1 LHILLHSLLKKPE
14 NMKLI
19 VARILISAVVILF
32 LGWLLPGVEVV
43 SSWKAVIAALVLA
56 LINAF
61 IRPVLIFLTLPA
73 TIVTLGLFLFVI
85 NALMVL
91 LAARWVDGF
100 KVDGFWWALLF
111 SFLLSILNSW
121 LQEWLLAGHEDKQQP
136 FP

>member
-1 LHILLHSLLKKPE
+1 MES
-14 NMKLI
+14 MKLI
-19 VARILISAVVILF
+19 IARILISAVVILF
-32 LGWLLPGVEVV
+32 LGWLLPGVEVA
-43 SSWKAVIAALVLA
+43 SSWKAVIAALVLS

-73 TIVTLGLFLFVI
+73 TIVSLGLFLFVI

>member
-1 LHILLHSLLKKPE
+1 
-14 NMKLI
+14 
-19 VARILISAVVILF
+19 
-32 LGWLLPGVEVV
+32 
-43 SSWKAVIAALVLA
+43 
-56 LINAF
+56 
-61 IRPVLIFLTLPA
+61 
-73 TIVTLGLFLFVI
+73 VI

-121 LQEWLLAGHEDKQQP
+121 LQDWLLAGHQDKQQP

>member
-1 LHILLHSLLKKPE
+1 
-14 NMKLI
+14 MKLI
-19 VARILISAVVILF
+19 IARILISAVVILF
-32 LGWLLPGVEVV
+32 LGWLLPGVEVA
-43 SSWKAVIAALVLA
+43 SSWKAVIAALVLS

-121 LQEWLLAGHEDKQQP
+121 LQDWLLAGHEDKQ
-136 FP
+136 

>member
-1 LHILLHSLLKKPE
+1 
-14 NMKLI
+14 MKLI
-19 VARILISAVVILF
+19 IARILISAVVILF
-32 LGWLLPGVEVV
+32 LGWLLPGVEVA
-43 SSWKAVIAALVLA
+43 SSWKAVIAALVLS

-73 TIVTLGLFLFVI
+73 TIVSLGLFLFVI

>member
-1 LHILLHSLLKKPE
+1 MAI
-14 NMKLI
+14 
-19 VARILISAVVILF
+19 ARGGSGQQLEGSM
-32 LGWLLPGVEVV
+32 
-43 SSWKAVIAALVLA
+43 AALVLA

-91 LAARWVDGF
+91 LAAKWVNGF

-121 LQEWLLAGHEDKQQP
+121 LQDWLLAGHEDKQQP

>member
-1 LHILLHSLLKKPE
+1 
-14 NMKLI
+14 MKLI
-19 VARILISAVVILF
+19 IARILISAVVILF
-32 LGWLLPGVEVV
+32 LGWLLPGVEVA
-43 SSWKAVIAALVLA
+43 SSWKAVMAALVLS

-121 LQEWLLAGHEDKQQP
+121 LQDWLLAGHEDQQKP

>member
-1 LHILLHSLLKKPE
+1 
-14 NMKLI
+14 MKLI

-32 LGWLLPGVEVV
+32 LGWLLPGVEVA
-43 SSWKAVIAALVLA
+43 SSWKAVMAALVLS

-121 LQEWLLAGHEDKQQP
+121 LQDWLLAGHEDKQQP

>member
-1 LHILLHSLLKKPE
+1 
-14 NMKLI
+14 MKLI

-32 LGWLLPGVEVV
+32 LGWLLPGVEVA
-43 SSWKAVIAALVLA
+43 SSWKAVMAALVLA

-91 LAARWVDGF
+91 LAAKWVNGF

-121 LQEWLLAGHEDKQQP
+121 LQDWLLAGHEDKQQP